1 MGWEEIAEAIVAGII
16 EEIGLQIFSNLFGDG
31 KADFRATLRDA
42 LQAIADVLRKQL
54 DEEFIRDYEA
64 DLTGLA
70 ELFEE
75 YQNNKASA
83 ALLEHLREPV
93 VRLTNK
99 IASLDIQTVS
109 AFCII
114 GGLNLAIHQEIYIKS
129 RLDGDKKNIVLVAEH
144 LVRSKPLLQE
154 KLKQFNIARFSPI
167 FMSTGLGHLKTASYW
182 FLLDGDRHDVGHAN
196 IILAEHER
204 RKIIDLEYVR
214 FDNKIMEPAYP
225 IFDKWVQVG
234 NKYIS

>member
-83 ALLEHLREPV
+83 ALLEHLREFV
-93 VRLTNK
+93 
-99 IASLDIQTVS
+99 VS
-109 AFCII
+109 AY
-114 GGLNLAIHQEIYIKS
+114 Q
-129 RLDGDKKNIVLVAEH
+129 
-144 LVRSKPLLQE
+144 
-154 KLKQFNIARFSPI
+154 
-167 FMSTGLGHLKTASYW
+167 
-182 FLLDGDRHDVGHAN
+182 
-196 IILAEHER
+196 
-204 RKIIDLEYVR
+204 
-214 FDNKIMEPAYP
+214 
-225 IFDKWVQVG
+225 
-234 NKYIS
+234 